1 MKGTGTAAGIGAHA
15 PRPPQTLDDRSG
27 RSTHRATDAR
37 QRPPPAGMPP
47 PYSSRS
53 PPAPP
58 PIRSP
63 YPPNAPRPRPAAPD
77 RAAAAPRTGPA
88 RARRAR
94 PVRCRA
100 RRPRGAPAW
109 RRRRTRRAHSPERAH
124 RALAH
129 HHALEFALVHVIGQ
143 YVLRFHIGS
152 LPRPGRRDG
161 ARCGHWRYD
170 RRVAPARLAYSGH
183 SIPHSCQRRL
193 RPLPCSIPPWRV
205 PRAVRA
211 PSPCDAMMPS
221 CATPP
226 CTATRAASCWARAG
240 A

>member
-1 MKGTGTAAGIGAHA
+1 MPPATSGQTDTMRPSARQRASTDDRRHPAAVVAHGLPSRQELTRTYCMKGTGTAAGIGAT
-15 PRPPQTLDDRSG
+15 PRARRKPWMIDQG

-47 PYSSRS
+47 PYSSPF

-109 RRRRTRRAHSPERAH
+109 RRRRTRRAHSPGTRPPC
-124 RALAH
+124 LAH

-152 LPRPGRRDG
+152 LPRP
-161 ARCGHWRYD
+161 
-170 RRVAPARLAYSGH
+170 
-183 SIPHSCQRRL
+183 
-193 RPLPCSIPPWRV
+193 PP
-205 PRAVRA
+205 
-211 PSPCDAMMPS
+211 
-221 CATPP
+221 
-226 CTATRAASCWARAG
+226 
-240 A
+240 